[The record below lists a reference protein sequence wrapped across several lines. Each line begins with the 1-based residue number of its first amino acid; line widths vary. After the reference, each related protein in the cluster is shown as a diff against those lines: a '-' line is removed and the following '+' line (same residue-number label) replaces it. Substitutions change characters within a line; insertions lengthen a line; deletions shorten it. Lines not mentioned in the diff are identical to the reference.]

1 MVRTTERQK
10 NTVLRITV
18 YCLLIV
24 FLIAI
29 VNLQISM
36 NELEKTIGEQRDE
49 IVKLEDDVAEYE
61 LLLEEEKD
69 DAYYERR
76 ARLLGYHFRDEIV
89 FYNDYAQ

>member
-1 MVRTTERQK
+1 MKRNK
-10 NTVLRITV
+10 NTVIRITV

-24 FLIAI
+24 FLVAI

-36 NELEKTIGEQRDE
+36 NELEDTIEKQKFE
-49 IVKLEDDVAEYE
+49 IIQLEDDIAEYE
-61 LLLEEEKD
+61 MLLAEEKD

-76 ARLLGYHFRDEIV
+76 ARLLNYHFRNEIV

>member
-1 MVRTTERQK
+1 MERSR
-10 NTVLRITV
+10 NTVIRVTV

-36 NELEKTIGEQRDE
+36 NELEETIDAQKNE
-49 IVKLEDDVAEYE
+49 IVTLEDDIAEYE
-61 LLLEEEKD
+61 MLLAEEKD

-76 ARLLGYHFRDEIV
+76 ARQMGYHFRDEII
-89 FYNDYAQ
+89 FYNDYAE

>member
-1 MVRTTERQK
+1 MVRKK
-10 NTVLRITV
+10 NTVIRVTV

-24 FLIAI
+24 FLITI

-36 NELEKTIGEQRDE
+36 NELEDTIQSQKEE
-49 IVKLEDDVAEYE
+49 IVKLEDDIAEYE
-61 LLLEEEKD
+61 MLLNEEKD

>member
-1 MVRTTERQK
+1 MVRKK
-10 NTVLRITV
+10 NTVIRVTV

-36 NELEKTIGEQRDE
+36 NELEDTIQGQKEE
-49 IVKLEDDVAEYE
+49 IVKLEDDIAEYE
-61 LLLEEEKD
+61 MLLNEEKD

-76 ARLLGYHFRDEIV
+76 ARLLNYHFRDEIV

>member
-1 MVRTTERQK
+1 MVRVKERKK
-10 NTVLRITV
+10 NTVLRVMV

-24 FLIAI
+24 FLVAI

-36 NELEKTIGEQRDE
+36 NSLRDTIKEQKEE

-61 LLLEEEKD
+61 MLLEEEKD

>member
-1 MVRTTERQK
+1 MVKNK
-10 NTVLRITV
+10 NTVIRITV

-36 NELEKTIGEQRDE
+36 NELEDTIQKQKEE
-49 IVKLEDDVAEYE
+49 IVELEDDIAEYE
-61 LLLEEEKD
+61 MLLNEEKD

-76 ARLLGYHFRDEIV
+76 ARLLNYHFRDEIV

>member
-1 MVRTTERQK
+1 MKRNK
-10 NTVLRITV
+10 NTVIRITV

-36 NELEKTIGEQRDE
+36 NELEDTIEKQKDE
-49 IVKLEDDVAEYE
+49 IVQLEDDIAEYE
-61 LLLEEEKD
+61 MLLDEEKD

-76 ARLLGYHFRDEIV
+76 ARLLNYHFRDEII
-89 FYNDYAQ
+89 FYNDYEK

>member
-1 MVRTTERQK
+1 MERTR
-10 NTVLRITV
+10 NTVIRVTV

-36 NELEKTIGEQRDE
+36 NELEETIDDQKKE
-49 IVKLEDDVAEYE
+49 IVTLEDDIAEYE
-61 LLLEEEKD
+61 MLLAEEKD

-76 ARLLGYHFRDEIV
+76 ARQII
-89 FYNDYAQ
+89 FYNDYAE

>member
-1 MVRTTERQK
+1 MERTR
-10 NTVLRITV
+10 NTVIRVTV

-36 NELEKTIGEQRDE
+36 NELEETIDDQKKE
-49 IVKLEDDVAEYE
+49 IVTLEDDIAEYE
-61 LLLEEEKD
+61 MLLAEEKD

-76 ARLLGYHFRDEIV
+76 ARQMGYHFRDEII
-89 FYNDYAQ
+89 FYNDYAE

>member
-1 MVRTTERQK
+1 MERTR
-10 NTVLRITV
+10 NTVIRVTV

-36 NELEKTIGEQRDE
+36 NELEETIDAQKNE
-49 IVKLEDDVAEYE
+49 IVTLEDDIAEYE
-61 LLLEEEKD
+61 MLLAEEKD

-76 ARLLGYHFRDEIV
+76 ARQMGYHFRDEII
-89 FYNDYAQ
+89 FYNDYAE

>member
-1 MVRTTERQK
+1 MVRKK
-10 NTVLRITV
+10 NTVIRVTV

-36 NELEKTIGEQRDE
+36 NELEDTIQSQKEE
-49 IVKLEDDVAEYE
+49 IVKLEDDIAEYE
-61 LLLEEEKD
+61 MLLNEEKD

-76 ARLLGYHFRDEIV
+76 ARLLNYHFRDEIV

>member
-1 MVRTTERQK
+1 MVRKK
-10 NTVLRITV
+10 NTVIRVTV

-36 NELEKTIGEQRDE
+36 NELEDTIKGQKEE
-49 IVKLEDDVAEYE
+49 IVKLEDDIAEYE
-61 LLLEEEKD
+61 MLLDEEKD

-76 ARLLGYHFRDEIV
+76 ARLLNYHFRDEIV

>member
-1 MVRTTERQK
+1 MERSR
-10 NTVLRITV
+10 NTIIRITV

-36 NELEKTIGEQRDE
+36 NELEDTIESQRQQ
-49 IVKLEDDVAEYE
+49 IVILEDDIAEYKI
-61 LLLEEEKD
+61 LLEEEKT

-76 ARLLGYHFRDEIV
+76 ARLLGYHFRDEII
-89 FYNDYAQ
+89 FYNDYAE

>member
-1 MVRTTERQK
+1 MVRKK
-10 NTVLRITV
+10 NTVIRVTV

-36 NELEKTIGEQRDE
+36 NELEDTIQSQKEE
-49 IVKLEDDVAEYE
+49 IVKLEDDIAEYE
-61 LLLEEEKD
+61 MLLNEEKD
-69 DAYYERR
+69 DAYYERH
-76 ARLLGYHFRDEIV
+76 ARLLNYHFRDEIV